1 MLADDTIP
9 EKHPHCL
16 ESANNVASTKGSQD
30 KIESVERCHQT
41 PLPRFAILTATE
53 PGFRS
58 TSRNTDRI
66 PCDLSEDAAA
76 KKIRSNTCEQVDKN
90 SLSDVMGVNLADE
103 AKRLALPKPD
113 VSGSISGPGL
123 KVLKH
128 LCFAFT
134 QDAFTLFRI
143 SNAMHRPFTSA
154 RTFLNQFEMYSTHY
168 LHLDEH
174 SVFFFR
180 APKAR
185 AWLLTLITPKKSLF
199 PMRAVRYL
207 LVAKRY

>member
-1 MLADDTIP
+1 MLSDDTIP
-9 EKHPHCL
+9 EKHPYCL
-16 ESANNVASTKGSQD
+16 QSANTPPPAKGPQD

-41 PLPRFAILTATE
+41 PLPGFAIRTATE
-53 PGFRS
+53 PAFRS
-58 TSRNTDRI
+58 TSRNTGRI
-66 PCDLSEDAAA
+66 PCDLSEGAVA

-90 SLSDVMGVNLADE
+90 SFSGVMGVNLAD
-103 AKRLALPKPD
+103 ATKRLALPKPD

-123 KVLKH
+123 KVSKH

-143 SNAMHRPFTSA
+143 SNVMHRPFTSA
-154 RTFLNQFEMYSTHY
+154 QTFLNQFEMYSTHY

-174 SVFFFR
+174 SVLFFR

-185 AWLLTLITPKKSLF
+185 AWLLTLITLKKPLF
-199 PMRAVRYL
+199 PMRTMNYL
-207 LVAKRY
+207 LAVKRY